1 MICYAVGFEG
11 GFALANTCM
20 EVGAI
25 TAREAGVQIQG
36 FPSREDAY
44 VFLCTQH
51 VQREYK
57 KNPGIQPVLPRFED
71 LEEYPVFHKPGF
83 IPFANSWRVFAAV
96 YSPYMAIL
104 TSTDA
109 VVTFL
114 DYYPLDSVIQEVS
127 NVMDAHYFVNYY
139 YLKDIFPM
147 GAYISGMIPYC
158 SNIPVNTIVEAPC
171 VEWRKKLCELPPQ
184 LPFAGYLE
192 VAPQRIG
199 EK

>member
-96 YSPYMAIL
+96 YSPYMARVFSQ
-104 TSTDA
+104 TQN
-109 VVTFL
+109 
-114 DYYPLDSVIQEVS
+114 P
-127 NVMDAHYFVNYY
+127 
-139 YLKDIFPM
+139 
-147 GAYISGMIPYC
+147 
-158 SNIPVNTIVEAPC
+158 
-171 VEWRKKLCELPPQ
+171 
-184 LPFAGYLE
+184 
-192 VAPQRIG
+192 
-199 EK
+199 